1 LEDRKKARDAGKLRL
16 DESSSQVVKA
26 EVDQSYPSAK
36 KVSFRIRWASI
47 AIVSAILTLS
57 GWALSSPIGSSPDDD
72 FHLPSIWCGQGF
84 RDGLCEED
92 INPDLVK
99 VPYTTFSNSACFQ
112 FDENKSGAC
121 VYDES
126 LASFSRA
133 NLIDNLYPTVY
144 YWSMSWFASDD
155 VVASTIT
162 MRVVNSLLAVIGFT
176 VLIVALPLQLRRIPL
191 VGLLVSVIPLG
202 VFLIASTNP
211 SGWSYVGILLFFS
224 SYLAFLSKEA
234 SREKLVLAIIAG
246 VSLLLA
252 AGSRVDAAVYA
263 VIAMGV
269 GLILQFSRKLF
280 SPINVAFSLALLLTS
295 VYSYLSVSTGSEVV
309 GGSLALT
316 SEVETTPSL
325 FVNLASLPNLWIG
338 VFGTSGLGW
347 LDTNMPAIVWATT
360 LSIYSTMIFASVK
373 WFSWRQ
379 AIAVSAVFFAL
390 IAIPLYIL
398 TVSGLS
404 VGQQVQPRYLL
415 PLIALLGAAVVF
427 RESTSSGLELTRG
440 QAWIIGTGLFIANT
454 IAIHL
459 NARRYITGMD
469 QQGVNLDKNIEWW
482 WADFP
487 LSPNLVTWSASIAFA
502 LFLMAIW
509 KLREPL
515 GLPGYSQ
522 EEKIIP
528 SSLARK
534 N

>member
-224 SYLAFLSKEA
+224 S
-234 SREKLVLAIIAG
+234 
-246 VSLLLA
+246 
-252 AGSRVDAAVYA
+252 
-263 VIAMGV
+263 
-269 GLILQFSRKLF
+269 
-280 SPINVAFSLALLLTS
+280 
-295 VYSYLSVSTGSEVV
+295 
-309 GGSLALT
+309 
-316 SEVETTPSL
+316 
-325 FVNLASLPNLWIG
+325 
-338 VFGTSGLGW
+338 
-347 LDTNMPAIVWATT
+347 
-360 LSIYSTMIFASVK
+360 
-373 WFSWRQ
+373 
-379 AIAVSAVFFAL
+379 
-390 IAIPLYIL
+390 
-398 TVSGLS
+398 
-404 VGQQVQPRYLL
+404 
-415 PLIALLGAAVVF
+415 
-427 RESTSSGLELTRG
+427 
-440 QAWIIGTGLFIANT
+440 
-454 IAIHL
+454 
-459 NARRYITGMD
+459 
-469 QQGVNLDKNIEWW
+469 
-482 WADFP
+482 
-487 LSPNLVTWSASIAFA
+487 
-502 LFLMAIW
+502 
-509 KLREPL
+509 
-515 GLPGYSQ
+515 
-522 EEKIIP
+522 
-528 SSLARK
+528 
-534 N
+534 